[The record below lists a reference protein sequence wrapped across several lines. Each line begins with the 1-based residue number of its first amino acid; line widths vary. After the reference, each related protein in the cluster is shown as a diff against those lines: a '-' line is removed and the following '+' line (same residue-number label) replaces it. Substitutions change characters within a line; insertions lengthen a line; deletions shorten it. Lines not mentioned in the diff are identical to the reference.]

1 MLTGGYFAAGP
12 EPPPTFL
19 AIATDYHSDMTTG
32 QDTQAESDQNRGR
45 GVVVDLERLEEHA
58 REIYL
63 TRFVEAIKAARGT
76 YGRYLVLRSG
86 DELAIKAADDGSVE
100 LLEEVRGELPGEPE
114 PS

>member
-1 MLTGGYFAAGP
+1 
-12 EPPPTFL
+12 
-19 AIATDYHSDMTTG
+19 MTNG
-32 QDTQAESDQNRGR
+32 QDTQAENDRGR

-86 DELAIKAADDGSVE
+86 DELAIKAANDGSVE
-100 LLEEVRGELPGEPE
+100 LLEEIRSEPPEESE

>member
-1 MLTGGYFAAGP
+1 MR
-12 EPPPTFL
+12 
-19 AIATDYHSDMTTG
+19 TDYHSDMTTG
-32 QDTQAESDQNRGR
+32 QETQAESDQNRGR

-86 DELAIKAADDGSVE
+86 DELAIQAANDGSVE
-100 LLEEVRGELPGEPE
+100 LLEEVRGEPPGESE
-114 PS
+114 PG